1 LVNHQI
7 AEIVALDAVA
17 LSSAIKSRR
26 LSCVEVMRAHLAQ
39 IERLNPRV
47 NAIVSLQP
55 HEDLVAQAQERDKQ
69 LARING
75 LSPL

>member
-1 LVNHQI
+1 
-7 AEIVALDAVA
+7 
-17 LSSAIKSRR
+17 
-26 LSCVEVMRAHLAQ
+26 MRAHLAQ
-39 IERLNPRV
+39 KQIERLSPRV

-69 LARING
+69 LARIDG